1 MRRSFL
7 FIFLLI
13 VASAWTWAIK
23 VTYPPPEKKYTV
35 TLPLQ
40 GWIQVTNNIEIT
52 KQQLRKSDLP
62 SRDVTY
68 ICDSLLTPLQSTIG
82 QQVNAQIA
90 SEQGANTKPIKPDS
104 TTKPKKN

>member
-1 MRRSFL
+1 MRRSLL

-40 GWIQVTNNIEIT
+40 GWIQVINELEYIKN
-52 KQQLRKSDLP
+52 QLRQSDLP
-62 SRDVTY
+62 SKQVAFMS
-68 ICDSLLTPLQSTIG
+68 DSLLTPLQSTIG
-82 QQVNAQIA
+82 QQVNMQMAA
-90 SEQGANTKPIKPDS
+90 EKPIQKSD